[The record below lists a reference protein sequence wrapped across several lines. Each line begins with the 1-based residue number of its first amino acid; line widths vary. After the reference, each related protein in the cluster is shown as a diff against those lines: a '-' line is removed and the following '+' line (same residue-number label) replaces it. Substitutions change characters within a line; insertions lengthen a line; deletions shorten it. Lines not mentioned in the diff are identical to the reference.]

1 MRSLRRA
8 TRSVA
13 LPVLLA
19 GTVFLAAGCGSS
31 SPSASASS
39 PAGGGAASTTPPAA
53 SGGTLPSSCDQLKST
68 VGAYIGGVGTT
79 RALVQKAG
87 HVSCE
92 FFNAGLTKGAILNIG
107 ASTPG
112 ALTLLESKTRGQGRT
127 TAPVSGLGVKAFST
141 TNHGKPAGMAVLTS
155 GNALFVVTA
164 NLSFA
169 QDEAMLKQ
177 LMSRF

>member
-1 MRSLRRA
+1 LA
-8 TRSVA
+8 TA
-13 LPVLLA
+13 ATLAACALLA
-19 GTVFLAAGCGSS
+19 AACGGSS

-39 PAGGGAASTTPPAA
+39 PAGGGTGTGGAGSSAPAAA
-53 SGGTLPSSCDQLKST
+53 SGGTLPSSCDQLKSI
-68 VGAYIGGVGTT
+68 VGSYIGGVGRTQ
-79 RALVQKAG
+79 ALVQKTN

-92 FFNAGLTKGAILNIG
+92 FFNSAATKGAILNVG
-107 ASTPG
+107 ASTPS
-112 ALTLLESKTRGQGRT
+112 ALTELEAKTRGPGRT

-141 TNHGKPAGMAVLTS
+141 TNQGKPAGMAVLTS

-177 LMSRF
+177 LMSQF